1 MKKYFLKAAG
11 IASLL
16 LFLIGPAR
24 SQDKVEKDKDT
35 PKPEKMDR
43 EDEIII
49 RSKGDKDGKVTVEI
63 KDGQVFINGKPV
75 NEYVD
80 DGLSVELRKVP
91 FGDHV
96 IAFGPSS
103 PFRDGGWNY
112 KYKGEL
118 SEGNRAFLGVS
129 SNKATGGGAEIT
141 EVTKESA
148 AEKIGLKKGDVILKI
163 DETKIETPGDLVKTI
178 RSKKPGDKVVV
189 TYKRDGKE
197 QKATAELGKSDN
209 VFYWK
214 NFDMP
219 DMHENFDLVVPPPA
233 MADGMGKYPRIYSF
247 NSRNPKIGIRAQDR
261 EDGKG
266 VKVID
271 VDDDS
276 PAAKAGIKEGDVIT
290 QFDGKN
296 ISSANEL
303 AELARANGTKTPVK
317 IKINRAG
324 KPMDIEVK
332 IPKKLKTAEL

>member
-1 MKKYFLKAAG
+1 MKKYMLKMAG
-11 IASLL
+11 MASLL
-16 LFLIGPAR
+16 LLLMGPAR
-24 SQDKVEKDKDT
+24 SQDKVENDKES
-35 PKPEKMDR
+35 PKPEKIDGD
-43 EDEIII
+43 DEIII

-63 KDGQVFINGKPV
+63 KNGQVYINGKSV
-75 NEYVD
+75 NEFVD

-96 IAFGPSS
+96 MAFGPSS
-103 PFRDGGWNY
+103 PFREGGWNY
-112 KYKGEL
+112 KYKGDL
-118 SEGNRAFLGVS
+118 ADANRAFLGVS

-148 AEKIGLKKGDVILKI
+148 AEKIGLKKGDIILKI
-163 DETKIETPGDLVKTI
+163 DETKIETPGDLIRTI

-189 TYKRDGKE
+189 TYRREGKE

-209 VFYWK
+209 VFYFK

-219 DMHENFDLVVPPPA
+219 NMNEDFNLVVPTPPG
-233 MADGMGKYPRIYSF
+233 ADGMGRRPYVYSY
-247 NSRNPKIGIRAQDR
+247 NTRNPKIGIRAQDR

-271 VDDDS
+271 VDDES
-276 PAAKAGIKEGDVIT
+276 PAEKAGIKEGDIIT

-296 ISSANEL
+296 ITSANEL
-303 AELARANGTKTPVK
+303 AEIARANGTKTPVK
-317 IKINRAG
+317 IKITRAG

>member
-1 MKKYFLKAAG
+1 MAG
-11 IASLL
+11 MASLIML
-16 LFLIGPAR
+16 LTGTGF
-24 SQDKVEKDKDT
+24 SQDKVEKEKDKT
-35 PKPEKMDR
+35 KPEKIDGD
-43 EDEIII
+43 DEIII
-49 RSKGDKDGKVTVEI
+49 RAKGDKDGKVTIEI
-63 KDGQVFINGKPV
+63 KDGQVYINGKAATEFED
-75 NEYVD
+75 N
-80 DGLSVELRKVP
+80 GLTVELRKSP

-96 IAFGPSS
+96 IAFSPRS
-103 PFRDGGWNY
+103 PFREGGWNY
-112 KYKGEL
+112 KGEL
-118 SEGNRAFLGVS
+118 ADANRAFLGVS

-148 AEKIGLKKGDVILKI
+148 AEKIGLKKGDIILKI
-163 DETKIETPGDLVKTI
+163 DETNIESPGDLVKTV
-178 RSKKPGDKVVV
+178 RNKKPGDKVVV

-197 QKATAELGKSDN
+197 QKATAELGKSND

-219 DMHENFDLVVPPPA
+219 SVNQDFDLVVPRVP
-233 MADGMGKYPRIYSF
+233 DGMGRGPHIYTW
-247 NSRNPKIGIRAQDR
+247 NSRNPKIGIRAQDK

-276 PAAKAGIKEGDVIT
+276 PADKAGIKEGDIIS

-296 ISSANEL
+296 VSSANEL
-303 AELARANGTKTPVK
+303 AELARINGTKSPVK
-317 IKINRAG
+317 IKIMRAG